1 MSSQTRSHSSGS
13 CGCGGHTSTSS
24 GCGCGCGTADCR
36 DGAMVR
42 PLFFAGQLLTEEDL
56 QALSGYVSAKSRL
69 HNRSFFGEGVACGFE
84 VACHPCGEGKVI
96 VRPGHALD
104 CCGNDIVLSAAQT
117 LDINALARE
126 LRKKLQGGIDC
137 GDPCADPNKDNNPRQ
152 RYCLYVHYCESQTD
166 PVSAFV
172 TDEPCGTAAC
182 EPTRVREGLRFEL
195 RCRERAKPA
204 GDFLCRVTSCLGDAG
219 QLATAIKDL
228 RAVDHIIQQSE
239 KGLAIEGEDPREAP
253 PFTFDDLRK
262 STTELEGATPN
273 PDANFNFRV
282 LRNLVTRMD
291 VVRVHLDRYNKLNQ
305 RPPIPT
311 DIKVAEALRK
321 AAAFIVLHRLDPGL
335 APLER
340 SFTRRVVE
348 FAQSAI
354 RTATGTAVEL
364 WPPNPNIPPL
374 GDLLD
379 KKLCDLFKL
388 LDGKLD
394 SSPQIVCH
402 FHTEV
407 ANLRNLCPPPSD
419 PVFATTID
427 RAQRLRD
434 AWWHFLQ
441 ECICSALLPPCP
453 PCDDLGVLLA
463 CVEVER
469 CEVVEICNLE
479 RTFIPTPVALRH
491 WLPLHLL
498 GDLAEAFC
506 CRELGHLDLRGVLKN
521 LCSVEVNITELARA
535 SLNLV
540 RLIADREDLDLRKIT
555 APFRN
560 FLAKLLAA
568 DVVPGLL
575 ADFAPALLAD
585 FVPGLLAGFMPE
597 LQAAFMS
604 PPAPAFDEEELIST
618 VEKRLDLAAVSRL
631 ENTQKK
637 SAEGLETAQS
647 DLAALRRE
655 LEDQSAKNADL
666 EQRLKALEAKNAK
679 ASEGRKKP

>member
-1 MSSQTRSHSSGS
+1 
-13 CGCGGHTSTSS
+13 
-24 GCGCGCGTADCR
+24 
-36 DGAMVR
+36 MVR

-204 GDFLCRVTSCLGDAG
+204 GDFLCQVTSCLGDAG
-219 QLATAIKDL
+219 QLGTAIKDL
-228 RAVDHIIQQSE
+228 RVVDHIIQQSE
-239 KGLAIEGEDPREAP
+239 KGLEIESQKGDFDLVKLKETTAVLEA
-253 PFTFDDLRK
+253 
-262 STTELEGATPN
+262 ATPN
-273 PDANFNFRV
+273 PGTDLTFRTF
-282 LRNLVTRMD
+282 RNLVARMD
-291 VVRVHLDRYNKLNQ
+291 VVRVHLGRFENKPN
-305 RPPIPT
+305 PPAEIARAVTALKNAAPK
-311 DIKVAEALRK
+311 IVAFVKEPGNDSGFPPPEK
-321 AAAFIVLHRLDPGL
+321 SFI
-335 APLER
+335 
-340 SFTRRVVE
+340 RRVVE
-348 FAQSAI
+348 LAETAI
-354 RTATGTAVEL
+354 GTATGTTPDL
-364 WPPNPNIPPL
+364 WTIPDDDRKFPPL
-374 GDLLD
+374 GNQLD
-379 KKLCDLFKL
+379 KKLCELFKP
-388 LDGKLD
+388 LDTKLK
-394 SSPQIVCH
+394 SSPQIACQ

-407 ANLRNLCPPPSD
+407 ANLRILCPVPEPPGPSTVD
-419 PVFATTID
+419 FAVTID
-427 RAQRLRD
+427 RARRLRD

-441 ECICSALLPPCP
+441 GCLCTALLPPCP

-479 RTFIPTPVALRH
+479 RTFIPTAVALRH
-491 WLPLHLL
+491 WLPFHLL

-540 RLIADREDLDLRKIT
+540 RLIADREGLDLRKIT

-666 EQRLKALEAKNAK
+666 EQRLKTLEAKNAK